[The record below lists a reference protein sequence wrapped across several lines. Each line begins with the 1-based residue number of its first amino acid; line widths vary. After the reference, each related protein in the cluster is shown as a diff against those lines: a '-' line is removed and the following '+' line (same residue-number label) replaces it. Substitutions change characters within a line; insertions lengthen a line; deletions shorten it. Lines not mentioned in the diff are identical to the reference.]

1 MMKPISM
8 KLIVAA
14 LLAVV
19 SLPAQVKVEK
29 TTWHG
34 WPDAIILKNHVAAVV
49 IVPSIG
55 RVMNFSFLDASHQ
68 PTEGPFW
75 NNRQL
80 DGKPVNPTSREWLN
94 FGGDKTWPELQAE
107 WPMLQKRGWPPPAGF
122 DASPNTVEFDGSEVT
137 LITPVDPT
145 YGIRASRIIRLDRFR
160 PIMTIITSFEKV
172 QGDPVKSGIW
182 TITQLTSPDVVF
194 ADSPAKSIFDNGYV
208 NLTRAPL
215 LDVAREGNHVRIRRD
230 LNRSTK
236 MGTDG
241 DWLLWNG
248 SDTEGHRMSLRIER
262 IAANPADGEW
272 PDKGCRLNVY
282 TNPDRGGQPYV
293 ELEVMGPMQIMKI
306 GDAATSSNRYT
317 LFRDHGDHK

>member
-1 MMKPISM
+1 MMERILM
-8 KLIVAA
+8 RFVAVA
-14 LLAVV
+14 LLAAL

-34 WPDAIILKNHVAAVV
+34 WTDAIVLRNRVAAVV

-55 RVMNFSFLDASHQ
+55 RVMSFSFLDSSRQ

-75 NNRQL
+75 NNRML
-80 DGKPVNPTSREWLN
+80 DGKTAMPGSPQWAN

-107 WPMLQKRGWPPPAGF
+107 WPTIQKRDWPPPVGF
-122 DASPNTVEFDGSEVT
+122 DASADTVEIDGTEIT
-137 LITPVDPT
+137 LVTPVDPS
-145 YGIRASRIIRLDRFR
+145 YGIRASRTIRLDRFR
-160 PIMTIITSFEKV
+160 PVMTIITSFEKV

-182 TITQLTSPDVVF
+182 TITQLTSPDNVYV
-194 ADSPAKSIFDNGYV
+194 DSPAKSVFENGYV
-208 NLTRAPL
+208 NLSRAPL
-215 LDVAREGNHVRIRRD
+215 FEVAKEGDRVRVRRD
-230 LNRSTK
+230 VNRSTK

-241 DWLLWNG
+241 EWLLWTG
-248 SDTEGHRMSLRIER
+248 TDTEGSKISLRIER

-272 PDKGCRLNVY
+272 PDKGARLNVY

-306 GDAATSSNRYT
+306 GDAATSTNRYT
-317 LFRDHGDHK
+317 LSREPAK